1 MNLKGSRCEQS
12 QPYNFDSCINGKIA
26 TMIGCKPF
34 WVSENINGLQNCTD
48 ARQLSA
54 YLDKV
59 RLAQGMDD
67 NTLYD
72 HFQCLKPCSYV
83 EYKVCRFKPLKNMQM
98 YIFTL

>member
-1 MNLKGSRCEQS
+1 MNMKGSQCEQS

-26 TMIGCKPF
+26 IMIGCKPF
-34 WVSENINGLQNCTD
+34 WVTENINGLQNCTD

-67 NTLYD
+67 NTLYN

-83 EYKVCRFKPLKNMQM
+83 EYKV
-98 YIFTL
+98 